1 MKILREKVA
10 EENLP
15 ISSLIMTGKFFW
27 LYLLVVSH
35 MFSGINFQV
44 HMDNHL
50 HLHT

>member
-1 MKILREKVA
+1 MQILREKVA

-35 MFSGINFQV
+35 MFYCYYIANQYK
-44 HMDNHL
+44 
-50 HLHT
+50 